1 MEFNHNSQTVR
12 KINFTSLLCH
22 VMFKRSVLQQ
32 YFYVHEYFNV
42 INHSKKGLS
51 FREITAIYH
60 ALDIK
65 TRQSAVGASTILYVL
80 RRNTGRSAIIM
91 FAHAY

>member
-1 MEFNHNSQTVR
+1 MQDRSNRLVMSCKCVSVTSKDVN
-12 KINFTSLLCH
+12 KIFHLATILLIN
-22 VMFKRSVLQQ
+22 
-32 YFYVHEYFNV
+32 EYFNV

-51 FREITAIYH
+51 FKEIIVIYH

-91 FAHAY
+91 FTHAY